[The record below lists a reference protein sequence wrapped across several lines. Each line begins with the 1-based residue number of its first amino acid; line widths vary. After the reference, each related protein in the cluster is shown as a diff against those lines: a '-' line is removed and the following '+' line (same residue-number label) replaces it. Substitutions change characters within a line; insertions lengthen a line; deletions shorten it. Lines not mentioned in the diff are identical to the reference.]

1 MKNISKIIAL
11 SILSLSLHAS
21 EPSAYGAGDLNSPSP
36 YGLTPEEKALLET
49 KKNLKKV
56 EVLANT
62 QNSKVNSLTERI
74 DGLQTIIEGLVQKT
88 HENKVQLSNLTDTNG
103 EYTKRIETLVTQNSE
118 KLQELQTELE
128 SLKKELEEK
137 YVTRAEFD
145 VLVAGFK
152 EFRSLVSSELKR
164 MRGESGHSL
173 RKTSKAQIFK
183 DAQRLYKKQY
193 YTKAIEKYKY
203 LLTHNYKPATS
214 SFKLGEMYYYRKD
227 YATAIAYYKE
237 SAKRYSKA
245 SYMPTLMLHT
255 AISMYKTGDKKNAHK
270 FFQAVIAKYPS
281 SKEAKIAKKY
291 L

>member
-1 MKNISKIIAL
+1 MKIISKLLAL
-11 SILSLSLHAS
+11 SVMSLALHAS
-21 EPSAYGAGDLNSPSP
+21 EPSAYGAGDISSPTP

-49 KKNLKKV
+49 EKKLKKV
-56 EVLANT
+56 QTLANT
-62 QNSKVNSLTERI
+62 QGNKVNSLSERL
-74 DGLQTIIEGLVQKT
+74 DGLQTIIEGLVKKT
-88 HENKVQLSNLTDTNG
+88 HENRVQLNDITDTNS
-103 EYTKRIETLVTQNSE
+103 EYTKRLETSVTQNSE
-118 KLQELQTELE
+118 KLKELQTQLE
-128 SLKKELEEK
+128 SIRDDLDKK

-173 RKTSKAQIFK
+173 KKTSKAQIYK
-183 DAQRLYKKQY
+183 DAQNLYKKKY

-214 SFKLGEMYYYRKD
+214 AFKLGEIHYYRKD

-255 AISMYKTGDKKNAHK
+255 AISMHKTGDKKNAHN
-270 FFQAVIAKYPS
+270 FFQAVISKYPS

>member
-1 MKNISKIIAL
+1 MKTLSKLLAL
-11 SILSLSLHAS
+11 SVMSLALHAS
-21 EPSAYGAGDLNSPSP
+21 EPSAYGAGDISSPTP

-49 KKNLKKV
+49 KNKLKKV
-56 EVLANT
+56 QALANS
-62 QNSKVNSLTERI
+62 QESKVNSLSERL
-74 DGLQTIIEGLVQKT
+74 DGLQTVIEGLVQKT
-88 HENKVQLSNLTDTNG
+88 HENKVQLNNLTDTNG
-103 EYTKRIETLVTQNSE
+103 EYTKRVETLVTQNSE
-118 KLQELQTELE
+118 KLKELQSTLDAIRDD
-128 SLKKELEEK
+128 LDKN

-173 RKTSKAQIFK
+173 KKTSNAQIFK
-183 DAQRLYKKQY
+183 DAQNLYKKKY
-193 YTKAIEKYKY
+193 YTKAKEKYKY

-214 SFKLGEMYYYRKD
+214 AFKLGEINYYRKD

-255 AISMYKTGDKKNAHK
+255 AISMHKTGDKKNARK
-270 FFQAVIAKYPS
+270 FFQALIAKYPN

>member
-1 MKNISKIIAL
+1 MKIISKLLAFSVL
-11 SILSLSLHAS
+11 SMVLHAS
-21 EPSAYGAGDLNSPSP
+21 EPSAYGAGDISSPTP

-49 KKNLKKV
+49 EKKLKKV
-56 EVLANT
+56 QALTNS
-62 QNSKVNSLTERI
+62 QGSKVNTLSERL
-74 DGLQTIIEGLVQKT
+74 DGLQTIIEGLVKKT
-88 HENKVQLSNLTDTNG
+88 HENRVQLNDITDTNG
-103 EYTKRIETLVTQNSE
+103 EYTKRLETLVTQNSE
-118 KLQELQTELE
+118 KLKELQTQLE
-128 SLKKELEEK
+128 SIRDDLDKK

-164 MRGESGHSL
+164 MRGESGHKL
-173 RKTSKAQIFK
+173 KKTSKAQIYK
-183 DAQRLYKKQY
+183 DAQNLYKKKY

-214 SFKLGEMYYYRKD
+214 SFKLGEIYYYRKD

-255 AISMYKTGDKKNAHK
+255 AISMHKTGDKKNARN
-270 FFQAVIAKYPS
+270 FFQAVISKYPS